1 MDRPRVIRV
10 VNPGDIIV
18 ADPAKGSN
26 ADVWIESDALPTL
39 GDISP
44 NWGKARLFCLK
55 GTMVMVL
62 SVTENVEGE
71 FDYLGLIDGKI
82 TPFGFGKT

>member
-1 MDRPRVIRV
+1 MMRG

-26 ADVWIESDALPTL
+26 ASVWIESDALPTL

-55 GTMVMVL
+55 GTIVMVL
-62 SVTENVEGE
+62 SVTKRDDGE
-71 FDYLGLIDGKI
+71 FDYLGLIDGEIK
-82 TPFGFGKT
+82 PFGFGRS